1 MRTVKHT
8 DVLIVGAGP
17 SGLMMAAQL
26 LRHGVQ
32 PMIIDT
38 KPGPDRE
45 PKGGLLHARSLE
57 VFRQLELSDRLLAQG
72 RPCYAVQ
79 LHGRHRLL
87 GTFDFTRI
95 AATRTAFPFIQRIG
109 QDDIEKLLLDRLTE
123 RACPVEWETRLESL
137 NQDDN
142 GAIATIVHN
151 GKRQDCRCAW
161 VIGADG
167 QDSTVRRLLNI
178 PFEGE
183 THRRNL
189 FVADVEIKHADSRN
203 IRLFLL
209 GTGPVAIVPLGADD
223 RYRIMGPLPAALQ
236 PIEDRTLRY
245 VDIKQEVDSALG
257 FDLSV
262 ERCLRIDRFG
272 YRKQTAEQLGRQ
284 RCFLIGDAAH
294 GLSPTIGRAMNEGL
308 LDAANLAWKLA
319 GVVGG
324 RLAPNVLHTYQQ
336 ERMPVLRM
344 GEGIFGVSEKLQLL
358 PEWLRNVLL
367 ARKVIRIG
375 DNVVRLQR
383 TFDRLAGLDAGYRRS
398 PLAVHH
404 ASGRRVQA
412 GDRLPYLPVFDEKA
426 RIQTDLH
433 RWCEKPGFVLLL
445 LGTISHHHLHVIGQW
460 MRQKYPRTMHLYY
473 LPYSISNEQVFEAF
487 EIKPNA
493 TKIVLIRPDM
503 HIGYINDM
511 LNVSLIDTYMEE
523 ILGWKFFGP
532 LPEKH

>member
-1 MRTVKHT
+1 
-8 DVLIVGAGP
+8 
-17 SGLMMAAQL
+17 MMAAQL

-32 PMIIDT
+32 PTIIDA

-45 PKGGLLHARSLE
+45 SKGVLLHARSLE

-72 RPCYAVQ
+72 QPCYAMQ
-79 LHGRHRLL
+79 LHGSKGLL
-87 GTFDFTRI
+87 GTFDFTRM
-95 AATRTAFPFIQRIG
+95 AAAATAFPFIQRIG
-109 QDDIEKLLLDRLTE
+109 QDDIEKQLLDRLTE

-137 NQDDN
+137 SQDDN
-142 GAIATIVHN
+142 GATVTTVHN
-151 GKRQDCRCAW
+151 GKRQDWRCAW

-167 QDSTVRRLLNI
+167 QHSSVRQLLNI
-178 PFEGE
+178 PLEGDA
-183 THRRNL
+183 RKRNL

-209 GTGPVAIVPLGADD
+209 DTGPVAIVPMGVDD
-223 RYRIMGPLPAALQ
+223 RYRIMGPLATTRE
-236 PIEDRTLRY
+236 PIEGRTLRY
-245 VDIKQEVDSALG
+245 ADIKKEVDAALG
-257 FDLSV
+257 FDLPV
-262 ERCLRIDRFG
+262 ARCLWIDRVS
-272 YRKQTAEQLGRQ
+272 YRKQTVEQLRRQ

-294 GLSPTIGRAMNEGL
+294 GLSPIIGRAMNEGL
-308 LDAANLAWKLA
+308 HDAANLAWKLA

-324 RLAPNVLHTYQQ
+324 RLAPTILHTYQQ
-336 ERMPVLRM
+336 ERMPALRV
-344 GEGIFGVSEKLQLL
+344 GDGIFEVREKLRPL
-358 PEWLRNVLL
+358 PERLRNVLL
-367 ARKVIRIG
+367 VRMVSRIG
-375 DNVVRLQR
+375 GNALRLQR
-383 TFDRLAGLDAGYRRS
+383 AFGRLAGLDAGYRRS

-426 RIQTDLH
+426 KIQTDLH

-445 LGTISHHHLHVIGQW
+445 LGTIGHHHLHIIGQW

-487 EIKPNA
+487 EVKRNA

-523 ILGWKFFGP
+523 ILGWEFFGP
-532 LPEKH
+532 LPEKP